1 MMTATYDINYE
12 FRLADGPVKLF
23 RISLDPQSLSAI
35 PHPQAS
41 PPDWAR
47 LEFHQC
53 RSCPLTTRDTAYCP
67 ICLNIAE
74 IVEAFKSVRSYE
86 RCIVQCTTPERTVF
100 KETDVQEGLSSILGI
115 FMATSDCPRMRLLKP
130 MARFHLPFATPEET
144 IIRST
149 SFFLLRQ
156 YFEYLNGKIPTIDLK
171 GIDAHYREIQLV
183 NAGILDRIKAVS
195 SKDADRNAVIILNSL
210 AELLIMAF
218 DSRLDNVKNYF
229 QGG

>member
-1 MMTATYDINYE
+1 MTSTYDINYE
-12 FRLADGPVKLF
+12 FRLADGFVKFF
-23 RISLDPQSLSAI
+23 RISLDPQTHSVILDS
-35 PHPQAS
+35 QLS

-53 RSCPLTTRDTAYCP
+53 QSCPLTAKDTAYCP
-67 ICLNIAE
+67 ICLSIAE
-74 IVEAFKSVRSYE
+74 IVGAFKSVRSYD

-115 FMATSDCPRMRLLKP
+115 FMATSDCPRMHVLKP
-130 MARFHLPFATPEET
+130 MARFHLPFATAQET

-156 YFEYLNGKIPTIDLK
+156 YFEYLDGKIPDINLE
-171 GIDAHYREIQLV
+171 GMDACYREIQLV
-183 NAGILDRIKAVS
+183 NAGILSRIRAIS
-195 SKDADRNAVIILNSL
+195 SKDADSNAIIILNSL

-218 DSRLDNVKNYF
+218 DSRLDYVKKF
-229 QGG
+229 FKSR